1 MSATTIQQMANRVA
15 ALMQDRLGIR
25 GKDLSEKLRR
35 AGRSLPAAIRAELRY
50 LDTAAKQAQ
59 NPKLLVQIDDA
70 RVAEAYDA
78 CVKYLNEVGRAERRR
93 TLLLNMLSSVAFSIF
108 AVGVL
113 LLAVLYWRGL
123 I

>member
-15 ALMQDRLGIR
+15 ALMQERLGIR

-35 AGRSLPAAIRAELRY
+35 AGRSLPSAIRAEARF
-50 LDTAAKQAQ
+50 LDSAAKQAE

-78 CVKYLNEVGRAERRR
+78 CVRFLNEVGRAERRR
-93 TLLLNMLSSVAFSIF
+93 ALLLNMLTSVAFSLF